1 MLLPNRYSFKIIKQK
16 TFKQEVDFSNTE
28 IVKNKTEE
36 IINDDKRDFIKLLG
50 GVGVGAAF
58 LSMMPSKAQAL
69 IIGSSPTAG
78 IVGVKNSSNVGVNP
92 ATEDGNLAL
101 LAAKDFATET
111 SLNTLKNKDFSTETT
126 LATRASETTLASIKT
141 NSDKFLFDV
150 DGNLLT
156 AATGSANSATKIKDS
171 TGEVINP
178 ATEESLIL
186 LRRMLKQI
194 DSLAVIDSAQRQRVT
209 IDSISNNLTLGT
221 VSTVATVTTVNTVT
235 TVSNVVSMGGVD
247 ARFLYMDTA
256 RNAYANSIRSNL
268 INT

>member
-1 MLLPNRYSFKIIKQK
+1 MFLPNRYSFTIIRKK
-16 TFKQEVDFSNTE
+16 TFNKKVDISNDE
-28 IVKNKTEE
+28 IVENKKDEN
-36 IINDDKRDFIKLLG
+36 INDDKRDFIKLLG
-50 GVGVGAAF
+50 GVGVGAAVF
-58 LSMMPSKAQAL
+58 SMMPSKAQAL

-92 ATEDGNLAL
+92 ATEDGNLAI

-111 SLNTLKNKDFSTETT
+111 TLNTLKNKDFSTEAT
-126 LATRASETTLASIKT
+126 LSTRASESTLASIKT

-150 DGNLLT
+150 DGKLLT
-156 AATGSANSATKIKDS
+156 ASSGSSDSSTKIKDS
-171 TGEVINP
+171 DNNVINP
-178 ATEESLIL
+178 ATDESLIL
-186 LRRMLKQI
+186 LRRMLRQI

-256 RNAYANSIRSNL
+256 RNAYANGVRSNL